1 MEDRELIKKAK
12 SDPKEFENLTDAYY
26 KMMVSIVK
34 SYNLNWGDYSICP
47 EDLLQEAMRS
57 EERRV
62 GKECRSRWSPYH

>member
-34 SYNLNWGDYSICP
+34 SYNLN
-47 EDLLQEAMRS
+47 
-57 EERRV
+57 
-62 GKECRSRWSPYH
+62 

>member
-34 SYNLNWGDYSICP
+34 SYNLNRGD
-47 EDLLQEAMRS
+47 
-57 EERRV
+57 
-62 GKECRSRWSPYH
+62 